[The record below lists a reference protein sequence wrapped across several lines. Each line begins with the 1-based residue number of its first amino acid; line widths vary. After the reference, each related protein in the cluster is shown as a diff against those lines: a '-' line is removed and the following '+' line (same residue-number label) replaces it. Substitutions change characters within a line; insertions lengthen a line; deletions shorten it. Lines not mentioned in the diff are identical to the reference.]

1 MDKNNPADWQSI
13 KPQSIIT
20 ISDAQGIQDSMRRGL
35 GVRGIDYTVQSIAR
49 CQQLNGLSCHLLFTL
64 ADSEQT
70 TFLMAKIVD
79 GLVDLSLYFEPPDL
93 QAGTRPEFL
102 DRGMHWLFQAPAN
115 PDSFQPSDLRYTQT
129 IRQEVPVASGG
140 APVELIYM
148 LKTQGELQCNYSETP
163 ARAGLEKPLLATV
176 VEYRTSQATENPE
189 FLILETGEQ
198 RSQNSFV
205 RFFLGCPVRST
216 EVDVLGL

>member
-70 TFLMAKIVD
+70 TFLTAKIVD
-79 GLVDLSLYFEPPDL
+79 GLVDLYLYFEPPDL
-93 QAGTRPEFL
+93 QGGTRLEFL
-102 DRGMHWLFQAPAN
+102 ERGMHWLFQEPAN
-115 PDSFQPSDLRYTQT
+115 PDSFQPSDLRYTKT
-129 IRQEVPVASGG
+129 IRQELPGGSGQT
-140 APVELIYM
+140 VELLYSM
-148 LKTQGELQCNYSETP
+148 KTQGELQCNYTETP
-163 ARAGLEKPLLATV
+163 ARDGLHKPLLATV
-176 VEYRTSQATENPE
+176 VEYRTPQATENPE
-189 FLILETGEQ
+189 LLILETGEQ

-205 RFFLGCPVRST
+205 RFFLGCPVRPT